1 MFRLRL
7 LNETLYVLFSS
18 EVRTLVASLSEI
30 LVKGPTHALVN
41 LTLWLQKL
49 IKEEKVKYLCDNRK
63 KLWLLVLRQAEVE
76 RMLLSSQAA
85 QLAS

>member
-30 LVKGPTHALVN
+30 LVKGPTHTLVN

-49 IKEEKVKYLCDNRK
+49 T
-63 KLWLLVLRQAEVE
+63 
-76 RMLLSSQAA
+76 
-85 QLAS
+85 